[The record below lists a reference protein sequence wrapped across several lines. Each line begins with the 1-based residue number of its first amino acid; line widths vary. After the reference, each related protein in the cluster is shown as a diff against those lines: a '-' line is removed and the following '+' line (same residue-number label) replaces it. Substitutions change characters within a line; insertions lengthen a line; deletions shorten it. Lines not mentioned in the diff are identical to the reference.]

1 MERGSS
7 AGMCRRALFDARPHP
22 RTAGRPRRYRPW
34 PGSTVWLHL
43 ATLMSLFQGVRHER
57 SSPDQLGSKYEA
69 EGSRM
74 AGGGAEDDGR
84 ANLYGA
90 VCVKRSSL
98 PVRLG

>member
-1 MERGSS
+1 MTEIVTSDHLPLG
-7 AGMCRRALFDARPHP
+7 RALL
-22 RTAGRPRRYRPW
+22 T
-34 PGSTVWLHL
+34 
-43 ATLMSLFQGVRHER
+43 TLMSLFQGVRHER

-90 VCVKRSSL
+90 ACVKRSSL
-98 PVRLG
+98 PLRLG